1 MGLRTLRRSGD
12 SDLKMTVRS
21 HRGGTMGD
29 QIVTETIAWSWCL
42 EEKARPCVRQKSEG
56 PRWRLR

>member
-1 MGLRTLRRSGD
+1 
-12 SDLKMTVRS
+12 
-21 HRGGTMGD
+21 MGD

-56 PRWRLR
+56 PRWRLRQVSLLPGGLWVGWELGSH